1 MDDYT
6 IRELNLLIDKEME
19 NRISPYELKRLNYL
33 LDRYNEQ
40 ETLEYNNQFKGQLG
54 TYVN

>member
-19 NRISPYELKRLNYL
+19 NKISAYELKRLNYL

-40 ETLEYNNQFKGQLG
+40 EALEYNSNFKGQLG
-54 TYVN
+54 AYVN